1 MADGSIVR
9 RWEEAMSNRA
19 SWLTAMLIAS
29 ATVTALFGP
38 WTQRARSDT
47 QQPVIWAISAAQ
59 SGNLSVAW
67 RVNTVTGAI
76 SVCWFTYQGTGATC
90 KSVTSQQ

>member
-1 MADGSIVR
+1 
-9 RWEEAMSNRA
+9 MSKAA
-19 SWLTAMLIAS
+19 SWLTAMLIAC

-38 WTQRARSDT
+38 WTHRARSDT
-47 QQPVIWAISAAQ
+47 QQPGIWAIRAAQ

-67 RVNTVTGAI
+67 RVNAVTGDI
-76 SVCWFTYQGTGATC
+76 TVCWFSYQGIVANC

>member
-1 MADGSIVR
+1 
-9 RWEEAMSNRA
+9 MSNGA
-19 SWLTAMLIAS
+19 SWLTAMLIAC

-38 WTQRARSDT
+38 WTHRARSDT
-47 QQPVIWAISAAQ
+47 QQSGIWAVSAEQ

-67 RVNTVTGAI
+67 RVNAVTGAI
-76 SVCWFTYQGTGATC
+76 TVCWFTYQGTVASC